1 MSAQDDFDPTE
12 SSPFDVKPLSDMY
25 LFPPVL
31 GSNEHPPK
39 SPPFT
44 LIHLYH
50 FLDSSM
56 IHHTTIVLLP
66 VLINQSVSHA
76 ALNVHFQ

>member
-12 SSPFDVKPLSDMY
+12 SSPFDVKPPSDMY
-25 LFPPVL
+25 LFPLVL

-50 FLDSSM
+50 FLDSS
-56 IHHTTIVLLP
+56 IVHHPTIVLLP
-66 VLINQSVSHA
+66 VLIKLSVTPP
-76 ALNVHFQ
+76 